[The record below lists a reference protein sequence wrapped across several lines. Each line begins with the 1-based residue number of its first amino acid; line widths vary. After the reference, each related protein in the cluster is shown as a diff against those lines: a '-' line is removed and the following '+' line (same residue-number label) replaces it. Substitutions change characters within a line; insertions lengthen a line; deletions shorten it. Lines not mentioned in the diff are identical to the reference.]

1 MTYLL
6 PDKAYDLIKYIVTIV
21 IPALGLLYVG
31 LAGVWGWPFA
41 DKVARSIA
49 IVETSLCSIM
59 GISTITAKSDADA
72 TCVLP
77 RHKRGDE

>member
-6 PDKAYDLIKYIVTIV
+6 PDSAYDKIKYIVTIV

-41 DKVARSIA
+41 DEMARSIA
-49 IVETSLCSIM
+49 IVETFLCSIM
-59 GISTITAKSDADA
+59 GISTLTAKGDPDA
-72 TCVLP
+72 TGVLP
-77 RHKRGDE
+77 RHKKGGE